1 MKRTNLVLNAD
12 LLNEATRA
20 LGLKTYSATVN
31 HALAEVLRIRK
42 IQNLSS
48 FLGSRLWQ
56 GDLAEMREDR
66 LRGKR
71 RDDHRRGTR

>member
-56 GDLAEMREDR
+56 GDLTEMREDR

-71 RDDHRRGTR
+71 RDDHRQGTR